1 MSAVP
6 PPGWGRP
13 DRVWARH
20 VDRRDVVWGQ
30 GWHGRD
36 VEEVVRLARAAE
48 DDVALL
54 LDQVDRL
61 RDALTQIQRL
71 AETEDQEVEV
81 VGADNL
87 LGSVWTVAHDALSG
101 RRYPY
106 LPAHGDH
113 PRQQALEGGRMMPPY
128 DHDRG
133 YDGGPGIGYCPRCGQ
148 DMTGEPPSTSV
159 CTTCLALDGDE
170 R

>member
-1 MSAVP
+1 MSAV

-20 VDRRDVVWGQ
+20 VGRRDVVWGQ
-30 GWHGRD
+30 RWYGRD

-48 DDVALL
+48 DDIDLL
-54 LDQVDRL
+54 LGEVDRL
-61 RDALTQIQRL
+61 RDALTRIQRL

-87 LGSVWTVAHDALSG
+87 LGSVWMAAHDALSG

-106 LPAHGDH
+106 LPAHGDRPH
-113 PRQQALEGGRMMPPY
+113 QQALEGGRLMPPY

-133 YDGGPGIGYCPRCGQ
+133 YGGGPDIGYCPRCGQ

>member
-1 MSAVP
+1 MSAV

-20 VDRRDVVWGQ
+20 VRRRDVVWGQ
-30 GWHGRD
+30 GWHGRSI
-36 VEEVVRLARAAE
+36 EEVVRLARAAE
-48 DDVALL
+48 DDIDLL
-54 LDQVDRL
+54 LDQVNLL

-71 AETEDQEVEV
+71 AETEDQEIEV

-87 LGSVWTVAHDALSG
+87 LGSVWTAAHDALSG

-113 PRQQALEGGRMMPPY
+113 PRPQTLEEGRMMPPY
-128 DHDRG
+128 DYDRG
-133 YDGGPGIGYCPRCGQ
+133 YDGGLDIGYCPRCGQ